1 MYSQPS
7 VFMDLTNQGSGR
19 TTVVF
24 TIEKKKNLNV
34 SGPMQLKPILFKDQL
49 YLSP

>member
-24 TIEKKKNLNV
+24 TIEKKKKIKNT
-34 SGPMQLKPILFKDQL
+34 GAI
-49 YLSP
+49 